1 MADLIPLG
9 GMKFSEELALAALSA
24 DTPPRGAEV
33 DVLRALAEHQITM
46 FYLSLSRSAG
56 RTRVCLCV
64 APDRIQAVEQLAAA
78 KGLWTFRSVRSVG
91 LLTFF
96 PHERRIEALMQALKV
111 FAGSRLPVFGV
122 ASTLSAL
129 TFVTAFEALDRA
141 SERLGQVFKLPEN
154 HAPFKPEFRVKPVAR

>member
-1 MADLIPLG
+1 MADRIPLG
-9 GMKFSEELALAALSA
+9 GMKFSEELALAVLSD
-24 DTPPRGAEV
+24 DTPPRGVEV
-33 DVLRALAEHQITM
+33 DVLRALAGRQINM

-64 APDRIQAVEQLAAA
+64 APDRIQAVEQLAA

-91 LLTFF
+91 LLTFY
-96 PHERRIEALMQALKV
+96 PHERRIEALMGALQV
-111 FAGSRLPVFGV
+111 FAGSGLPVFGV

-141 SERLGQVFKLPEN
+141 SERLGRVFQLPEN